1 MKVLVA
7 VDGSP
12 ASLRA
17 VEFALQLAK
26 AAQEPAIILTN
37 VQNFG
42 TLGLTDGA
50 ALLPEGWEEKAADEL
65 AQKQLRKAIAMCRKA
80 KVATKICAETG
91 PVAETIIRIARKTK
105 AEHIVLGTRG
115 LGAVRGL
122 LLGSTTTKVVH
133 LAELPVTVIK

>member
-17 VEFALQLAK
+17 VDFALQLAK
-26 AAQEPAIILTN
+26 TGRQPCVVLAN

-42 TLGLTDGA
+42 TLGLSEGA
-50 ALLPEGWEEKAADEL
+50 ALLPEGWEEKAADTL
-65 AQKQLRKAIAMCRKA
+65 SRKQLRKAAEICRKA
-80 KVATKICAETG
+80 KVATEICAETG
-91 PVAETIIRIARKTK
+91 PVAETVIRIARKTK

-133 LAELPVTVIK
+133 LADLPVTLIK